1 MTREDKKKIERRT
14 YWHDLLRQLRGTP
27 DFSLNLFFL
36 ALYLVGA
43 VYVATKQ
50 AALREQVKYIELI
63 SPILKAV
70 MEHALTAYLL
80 AGAAVLL
87 ALLLYPFG
95 RRAAKDQLQCIG
107 LINHAGV
114 PPDLLRKRRDKDNP
128 RVTVWE
134 FRNNSIP
141 LQEWEKRQ
149 AAIET
154 ALGITIVK
162 LTYAKGKSRVLVY
175 AVPAGDDLPEEL
187 KWKDSYLSLD
197 SFVLVL
203 GESYTGP
210 VTVNLAHIPHIL
222 LGGSTGSGK
231 SVLLKLLLMQ
241 ALRKGAEVYIADF
254 KGGVDFPKV
263 WHEKCRMCFAEEDLC
278 NILDRLVEELERR
291 KSVFKALGCPNI
303 DAYNEIAERPLQ
315 RLIFAC
321 DEVAEM
327 LDKTGADSERKKL
340 LSQIESKLSTIARQ
354 GRAFGIHLIL
364 ATQRPDATII
374 PGQIRNNMDF
384 RVCGR
389 ADSVLSQIILDSTG
403 AAEQIPKDAR
413 GRFITGDGKCFK
425 AICSTKIPCSRM
437 RAKEFYSV
445 GPLLRCCTW

>member
-1 MTREDKKKIERRT
+1 MTQNEKIQIRRRNT
-14 YWHDLLRQLRGTP
+14 LRNLRQKLSGTP
-27 DFSLNLFFL
+27 GFPVKLALA
-36 ALYLVGA
+36 ALYLMGA
-43 VYVATKQ
+43 AYVCVKQ
-50 AALREQVKYIELI
+50 AAWRTLAGNIPLI
-63 SPILKAV
+63 SPLLKAA

-80 AGAAVLL
+80 AGAAVLPV
-87 ALLLYPFG
+87 LLLHPFG

-107 LINHAGV
+107 LVNHAGM
-114 PPDLLRKRRDKDNP
+114 PPDLLRKRREKDNP
-128 RVTVWE
+128 RVTIWE

-162 LTYAKGKSRVLVY
+162 LAYAKGKSRVLVY
-175 AVPAGDDLPEEL
+175 AVPAGDDLPEVL

-210 VTVNLAHIPHIL
+210 VTVNLTHIPHIL

-263 WHEKCRMCFAEEDLC
+263 WHEKCRMCFTEEDLC
-278 NILDRLVEELERR
+278 DTLDRLVEELERR
-291 KSVFKALGCPNI
+291 KSALKALGCPNI

-321 DEVAEM
+321 DEVAEV
-327 LDKTGADSERKKL
+327 LDKTGRSKEDKEL
-340 LSQIESKLSTIARQ
+340 LAQIENRLSTIARL

-364 ATQRPDATII
+364 ATQRPDANII
-374 PGQIRNNMDF
+374 PGQIKNNMDF

-389 ADSVLSQIILDSTG
+389 ADSVLSQIILDNTS

-413 GRFITGDGKCFK
+413 GRFITGDGIVFQGYLFDEQ
-425 AICSTKIPCSRM
+425 I
-437 RAKEFYSV
+437 
-445 GPLLRCCTW
+445 L